1 MASICLNYVGE
12 LCSDTEV
19 NKPTD
24 SLNQFEFEFEFEF
37 EPKGSEIS
45 SSWRRVRINLVQANE
60 PSSTVVET
68 ISPKSKHCS
77 CNIRAINLSLSKMH
91 TKEKGCTLF
100 LII

>member
-24 SLNQFEFEFEFEF
+24 SLNQLEFEFEF

-45 SSWRRVRINLVQANE
+45 SSWRRVRINLVRANE

-68 ISPKSKHCS
+68 ISPKSNHCS

-91 TKEKGCTLF
+91 TKEKCCTLF

>member
-24 SLNQFEFEFEFEF
+24 SLNQFEFEFEFE
-37 EPKGSEIS
+37 PKGSEIS
-45 SSWRRVRINLVQANE
+45 SSWRRVRINLVRANE

-68 ISPKSKHCS
+68 ISPKSNHCS

-91 TKEKGCTLF
+91 TKEKCCTLC

>member
-45 SSWRRVRINLVQANE
+45 SSWRRVRINLVRANE
-60 PSSTVVET
+60 PSSTVVES

-77 CNIRAINLSLSKMH
+77 CNIRAINLSLSKMN
-91 TKEKGCTLF
+91 TKKGCTLF
-100 LII
+100 LITW